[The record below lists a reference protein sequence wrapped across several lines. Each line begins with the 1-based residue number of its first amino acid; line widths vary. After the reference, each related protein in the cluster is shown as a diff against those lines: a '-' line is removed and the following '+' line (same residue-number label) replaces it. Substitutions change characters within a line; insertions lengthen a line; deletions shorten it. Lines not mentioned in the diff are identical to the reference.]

1 MTKKLKGKI
10 FKLTN
15 QRARIGQSTE
25 SDSNYLFSTSSL
37 KFLFKNSSEWCE
49 IFDENKILPVNQ
61 QLIEAKVEYS

>member
-10 FKLTN
+10 SDFKFMWPIIGRDFKLF
-15 QRARIGQSTE
+15 
-25 SDSNYLFSTSSL
+25 FSTSSL